1 MTRLIEGRYRD
12 ADKCYSW
19 AQAADEHEPIRNL
32 FPIHSDRFIRL
43 NAKLRLSDKA
53 WRQLCAMNDFDR
65 GKVAEELLQIVASP
79 TDPLHS
85 DASRRNALQRL
96 QRVRYPFKRATTT
109 RSPMP
114 WGRTGRYWRI
124 GSGLTR
130 GLLVQS
136 PVANTRSAICSM
148 SSTGRGMPG
157 FRKIPGS
164 SGRIAKR

>member
-19 AQAADEHEPIRNL
+19 AQAAEEHEPIRNL
-32 FPIHSDRFIRL
+32 FPSHGDRFIQL
-43 NAKLRLSDKA
+43 NAKFRLSDEA

-85 DASRRNALQRL
+85 DASRRNVLQRL
-96 QRVRYPFKRATTT
+96 RRVRYPFKSYHYAIAYALGPDGAVLADRFWFDKRLVGAK
-109 RSPMP
+109 P
-114 WGRTGRYWRI
+114 GREHQERN
-124 GSGLTR
+124 
-130 GLLVQS
+130 LLYV
-136 PVANTRSAICSM
+136 VNRT
-148 SSTGRGMPG
+148 GMPG
-157 FRKIPGS
+157 FREISGS